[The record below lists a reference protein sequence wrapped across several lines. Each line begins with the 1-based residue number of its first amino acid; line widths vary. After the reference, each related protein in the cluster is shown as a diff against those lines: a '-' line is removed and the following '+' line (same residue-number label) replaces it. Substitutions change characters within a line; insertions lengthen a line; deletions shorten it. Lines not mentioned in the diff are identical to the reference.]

1 LANQGENMT
10 NGKIAEEKFRSG
22 YNCSQSV
29 LFGLIDELNI
39 DKDTALKISNG
50 FGGGM
55 GRKQEVCGAVSGAI
69 MSLGLLYGRGEK
81 DGPEKQETT
90 YSKVREL
97 IDSFKKEFG
106 TINCKDLLSGCVLMT
121 EEGQKQ
127 FKNDGL
133 KERCCNYVR
142 RATEIT
148 KGLTTAS

>member
-1 LANQGENMT
+1 MD

-29 LFGLIDELNI
+29 LFSFTDKLDL

-55 GRKQEVCGAVSGAI
+55 GRQQEVCGAVSGAI
-69 MSLGLLYGRGEK
+69 MVLGLLYGRGEN
-81 DGPEKQETT
+81 DGPEEQETT

-97 IDSFKKEFG
+97 IDCFKEEFG
-106 TINCKDLLSGCVLMT
+106 SVNCKELLSGCVLMT
-121 EEGQKQ
+121 AEGQKQ
-127 FKNDGL
+127 FKERGL

-142 RATEIT
+142 RAAEIAGDLA
-148 KGLTTAS
+148 KAI

>member
-1 LANQGENMT
+1 MNH
-10 NGKIAEEKFRSG
+10 GKIAEEKFRSG

-29 LFGLIDELNI
+29 LFAFSDELNI
-39 DKDTALKISNG
+39 NNDTALKISNG

-69 MSLGLLYGRGEK
+69 MVLGLLYGRGEK

-90 YSKVREL
+90 YLKVREL
-97 IDSFKKEFG
+97 IDSFKEEFNSV
-106 TINCKDLLSGCVLMT
+106 NCKELLSGCVLMT

-127 FKNDGL
+127 FKDNGL

-142 RATEIT
+142 RAAEIT
-148 KGLTTAS
+148 NGLMVAS

>member
-1 LANQGENMT
+1 MN

-22 YNCSQSV
+22 FNCSQSV
-29 LFGLIDELNI
+29 LFGFIDELKI
-39 DKDTALKISNG
+39 DRDTAFKISNG

-69 MSLGLLYGRGEK
+69 MAIGLLYGRCEK
-81 DGPEKQETT
+81 DGPEKQEIT

-97 IDSFKKEFG
+97 IDSFKEEFNSV
-106 TINCKDLLSGCVLMT
+106 NCKELLSGCVLMT

-127 FKNDGL
+127 FKENGL

-142 RATEIT
+142 RAAEIA
-148 KGLTTAS
+148 KELTIAI